1 MLSEKMLFLLP
12 YVYYCFNEMLVYEK
26 EEINKITFIC

>member
-12 YVYYCFNEMLVYEK
+12 YVYYYFSEMLVYEK